1 LRYSADYLGKSPES
15 ILVALARSG
24 NRDAFAELVRRRE
37 AWIRNLMRRCCHDA
51 SLADDLAQQTFMQ
64 AWRSLLQLQE
74 PGRFAPWLKRIAVN
88 AWLQHKRRDDP
99 LEGAIVEVGA
109 EARPEA
115 SPALGMDLD
124 MALSQLAGDARLCIV
139 LAYHE
144 RMTHGEIAE
153 FTGLPPGT
161 VKSHIRRGTAKLQQ
175 ALSAYLATGEDSI

>member
-1 LRYSADYLGKSPES
+1 LRYSADFLGKSPES
-15 ILVALARSG
+15 VLVGLAQSG
-24 NRDAFAELVRRRE
+24 ARDAFAELVRRRE

-88 AWLQHKRRDDP
+88 AWLQHKRRHDP
-99 LEGAIVEVGA
+99 LADAVDDVHT
-109 EARPEA
+109 EAPPEA
-115 SPALGMDLD
+115 APALGMDLD
-124 MALSQLAGDARLCIV
+124 RALSQLAGDARLCIV

-144 RMTHGEIAE
+144 RMTHEEIAA
-153 FTGLPPGT
+153 FTGLPAGT

-175 ALSAYLATGEDSI
+175 ALSAYLDTGEKST